1 LTSGSIS
8 GEFIRKNP
16 AREEKFMKVILTQ
29 DMESLGLG
37 GEIVNVAKGYARN
50 YLIPRGMA
58 LEATEQNIK
67 LTEMQRK
74 NIEIKRIK
82 AKEDA
87 LKVKERLSG
96 ISVTIAQKVGEED
109 KLYGSVT
116 TMDIADQLE
125 KQGITVERR
134 RMVLDKPIKTLG
146 DFAVTV
152 KLHPDV
158 SASIKVV
165 VVPEA

>member
-1 LTSGSIS
+1 
-8 GEFIRKNP
+8 
-16 AREEKFMKVILTQ
+16 MKVVLTQ

-67 LTEMQRK
+67 LTERQRK

-116 TMDIADQLE
+116 TMDIAEQLE

>member
-1 LTSGSIS
+1 
-8 GEFIRKNP
+8 
-16 AREEKFMKVILTQ
+16 MKVILAQ
-29 DMESLGLG
+29 DMESLGFG

-50 YLIPRGMA
+50 YLIPRGIA
-58 LEATEQNIK
+58 LEATEHNIK
-67 LTEMQRK
+67 LTEQQRK

-87 LKVKERLSG
+87 LKLKERLSG
-96 ISVTIAQKVGEED
+96 VSVTIAQKVGEED

-116 TMDIADQLE
+116 TMDIADLLE

-134 RMVLDKPIKTLG
+134 RIILDKPIKSLG
-146 DFAVTV
+146 EFIVTV
-152 KLHPDV
+152 KLHPEV
-158 SASIKVV
+158 TAPIKVT

>member
-1 LTSGSIS
+1 
-8 GEFIRKNP
+8 
-16 AREEKFMKVILTQ
+16 MKVILAQ

-50 YLIPRGMA
+50 YLIPKGIA
-58 LEATEQNIK
+58 LEATQQNIR

-87 LKVKERLSG
+87 VNVKERLSG
-96 ISVTIAQKVGEED
+96 VSVTIAQKVGEED

-116 TMDIADQLE
+116 TMDIAEQLE

-134 RMVLDKPIKTLG
+134 RITLDKPIKSLG
-146 DFAVTV
+146 EFAATV

-158 SASIKVV
+158 TASIKVV

>member
-1 LTSGSIS
+1 
-8 GEFIRKNP
+8 
-16 AREEKFMKVILTQ
+16 MKVILTQ

-50 YLIPRGMA
+50 YLVPRGMA

-74 NIEIKRIK
+74 NIEIKKIK